1 MKKIKSNKS
10 FVRMRNKLNQDIFYS
25 FSEWESKFIDEV
37 EFIYVIKNIG
47 VQETPKLM
55 RKENLE
61 RVKDEKVR
69 S

>member
-37 EFIYVIKNIG
+37 EFIYVVKNIG